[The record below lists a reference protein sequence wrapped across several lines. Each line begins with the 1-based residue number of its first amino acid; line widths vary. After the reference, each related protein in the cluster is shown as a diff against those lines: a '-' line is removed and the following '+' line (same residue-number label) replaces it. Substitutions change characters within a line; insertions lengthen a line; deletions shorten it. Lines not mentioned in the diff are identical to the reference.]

1 MAVDAPAPPEAP
13 LEWVVNPWRHRARVA
28 GAGLVLAVLLAVVA
42 LRLSG
47 SALMGMALAL
57 TCAGVL
63 SPVYAP
69 TRYRVD
75 ADGVAMRRGL
85 AWERRAWRDLRRAA
99 ATATGVLVSPFEKPT
114 FRDSFRGL
122 FLEIPGSLPG
132 HDPLLAE
139 LRERL
144 ARHGL

>member
-1 MAVDAPAPPEAP
+1 MSVEAPAAPETP
-13 LEWVVNPWRHRARVA
+13 LEWSVNPWRHNPRVA
-28 GAGLVLAVLLAVVA
+28 GAGVVLAALLAVVS
-42 LRLSG
+42 LRLAG
-47 SALMGMALAL
+47 SPVMGVVLAVA
-57 TCAGVL
+57 CVGVL
-63 SPVYAP
+63 NPVFAP

-99 ATATGVLVSPFEKPT
+99 ATASGVLVSPFEKPS

-132 HDPLLAE
+132 RDPLLAE

>member
-1 MAVDAPAPPEAP
+1 
-13 LEWVVNPWRHRARVA
+13 VNPWRHNPLVA
-28 GAGLVLAVLLAVVA
+28 GAGLLMAVLLAVMA
-42 LRLSG
+42 LRLAG
-47 SALMGMALAL
+47 SLLMGAVLAVA
-57 TCAGVL
+57 CVGVL
-63 SPVYAP
+63 NPVFAP

-75 ADGVAMRRGL
+75 AAGVAMRRGL
-85 AWERRAWRDLRRAA
+85 AWERRAWSDLRRV
-99 ATATGVLVSPFEKPT
+99 ATTASGVLVSPFEKPS

-122 FLEIPGSLPG
+122 FLAIPPSLPR